1 MNIKEFDNKVLIIK
15 DEAKKSLLNLFSNE
29 LINVK
34 LITLSEFKK
43 KYFFDYDN
51 KCIYY
56 ICNKYKVIPEI
67 ASIYLNNLY
76 YVNDSIDDEKIKFLL
91 DLKND
96 LINNNLL
103 HENKLY
109 REFISNSEFVC
120 FV

>member
-1 MNIKEFDNKVLIIK
+1 MLMIQ
-15 DEAKKSLLNLFSNE
+15 
-29 LINVK
+29 
-34 LITLSEFKK
+34 
-43 KYFFDYDN
+43 
-51 KCIYY
+51 
-56 ICNKYKVIPEI
+56 
-67 ASIYLNNLY
+67 
-76 YVNDSIDDEKIKFLL
+76 DDEKIKFLL